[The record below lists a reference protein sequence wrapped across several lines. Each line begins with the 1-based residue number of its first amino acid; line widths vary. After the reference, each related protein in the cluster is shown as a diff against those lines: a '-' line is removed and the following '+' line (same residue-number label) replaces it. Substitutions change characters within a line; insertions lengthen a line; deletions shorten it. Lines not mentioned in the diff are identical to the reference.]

1 MDLSINKLQCSKSI
15 VFFVTGTKEE
25 DFAGSRDACIGSEEI
40 SYSHTRLMSIF
51 GQEQWVSDANN
62 MWNPLFQYFMLFP
75 TTPFWHLNTRPFRPI
90 EKDVCSDKQLEV
102 IGNERIHAVLK
113 TTNTLTLLSIW
124 CNCSLGSY
132 NLLLCWVCLLFCL
145 SLNSSWNR
153 NLLLVPA
160 EILVFT
166 TSWLSFPMTPTTQN
180 FNDFATLIC

>member
-1 MDLSINKLQCSKSI
+1 MYRLWGDLLQSYKVDEYLLVKS
-15 VFFVTGTKEE
+15 
-25 DFAGSRDACIGSEEI
+25 SELVI
-40 SYSHTRLMSIF
+40 
-51 GQEQWVSDANN
+51 
-62 MWNPLFQYFMLFP
+62 P
-75 TTPFWHLNTRPFRPI
+75 TTCGTHCFNTSCFFLLLPSGTETQRPFRPI

-102 IGNERIHAVLK
+102 IGSERIHAVLK
-113 TTNTLTLLSIW
+113 TTNTLTLLLIW

-166 TSWLSFPMTPTTQN
+166 TSCLSLPMTPTTQI
-180 FNDFATLIC
+180 FNDFATLICESSHCLCIQRPKSL